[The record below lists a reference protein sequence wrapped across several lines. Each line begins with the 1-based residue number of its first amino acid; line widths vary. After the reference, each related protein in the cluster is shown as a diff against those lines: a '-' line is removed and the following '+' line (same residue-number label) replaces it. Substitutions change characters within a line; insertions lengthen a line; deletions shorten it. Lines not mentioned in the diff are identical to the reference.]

1 MSLSL
6 INTPVT
12 PTDNVL
18 AGFLPQLLEFKRED
32 ITVID
37 VTQGAN
43 NTILVRVTG
52 DITSDIAAGE
62 SVYLYSQ
69 GLTSDYDG
77 SGVVISAVFA
87 AGQTTLNIDI
97 QFVEIAN
104 GGYINY
110 LQEWFVEVALVD
122 VNNTDKSILT
132 YTLRDD
138 GTPAGVANIDISAA
152 NDLNE
157 QFFPLVGG
165 VGVENRTKFTA
176 KYRQSWR
183 GNNEQ
188 AYTLT
193 NEEYIVQFSTEELE
207 NDTIVNDF
215 ETPILYV
222 GYPAAI
228 ALIHSDLNFT
238 DKVVLRID
246 ELDINKADIITDTQ
260 IRQYAPGAFG
270 YLYGGS
276 EDVEIELNQNTEYL
290 RIKYA
295 SEPLADYKAGDY
307 KAGDYKTT

>member
-104 GGYINY
+104 GGYMNY
-110 LQEWFVEVALVD
+110 LQEWFVEVELVD
-122 VNNTDKSILT
+122 IGNTNKSILP
-132 YTLRDD
+132 YTIRDD
-138 GTPAGVANIDISAA
+138 GTPSGIASVDISAA

-157 QFFPLVGG
+157 EVFPLVGG
-165 VGVENRTKFTA
+165 VGVESRQKFTA
-176 KYRQSWR
+176 KYRESWR

-193 NEEYIVQFSTEELE
+193 GEDYIVQFSTEELANNE
-207 NDTIVNDF
+207 IVNDF
-215 ETPILYV
+215 EIPRLYI

-228 ALIHSDLNFT
+228 AFIHSDLNFT
-238 DKVVLRID
+238 DKVGLRID
-246 ELDINKADIITDTQ
+246 ELDLNKNNIITDTQ
-260 IRQYAPGAFG
+260 IRQFGAGAYG

-276 EDVEIELNQNTEYL
+276 EDVQIELNQNTEYL